1 LKYLSVFVV
10 VFGLFAAT
18 STATAQYKNWS
29 KLTSFNAG
37 YASLK
42 AEDTGNNLD
51 GYAFD
56 FTYEQSNMDGNLA
69 GGIMVTY
76 MAAHDDDS
84 ENSRRINYQSLPIML
99 QGKYYL
105 GSNRARGYLQGG
117 AGIQFSWVEYSG
129 PILLLQDGDSGIT
142 LGGGI
147 GGYFF
152 TDEKIFINVAY
163 NLNYLSN
170 SYYRDGL
177 IHLFKLGIG
186 FQND

>member
-1 LKYLSVFVV
+1 MKYMFVFIIIL
-10 VFGLFAAT
+10 GLFAAT

-29 KLTSFNAG
+29 KLMSFNGG

-56 FTYEQSNMDGNLA
+56 FTYEQSNLDGNLA

-84 ENSRRINYQSLPIML
+84 DNDRRINYQSLPIMF
-99 QGKYYL
+99 QGKYYF
-105 GSNRARGYLQGG
+105 GSNQARGYLQGG
-117 AGIQFSWVEYSG
+117 VGIQYSRIEYLSSN
-129 PILLLQDGDSGIT
+129 LLLSDGDAGFT
-142 LGGGI
+142 AGGGI

-170 SYYRDGL
+170 SFYRDGL
-177 IHLFKLGIG
+177 VHLFKVGIG
-186 FQND
+186 FQNE

>member
-1 LKYLSVFVV
+1 
-10 VFGLFAAT
+10 
-18 STATAQYKNWS
+18 
-29 KLTSFNAG
+29 
-37 YASLK
+37 
-42 AEDTGNNLD
+42 
-51 GYAFD
+51 
-56 FTYEQSNMDGNLA
+56 
-69 GGIMVTY
+69 
-76 MAAHDDDS
+76 
-84 ENSRRINYQSLPIML
+84 
-99 QGKYYL
+99 
-105 GSNRARGYLQGG
+105 
-117 AGIQFSWVEYSG
+117 
-129 PILLLQDGDSGIT
+129 